1 MELVVCVCEGV
12 TVSEGVGGWEGVA
25 VLVIVRVMVP
35 ERVWLLVP
43 EVEGVFVGV

>member
-1 MELVVCVCEGV
+1 VELAVCVCEGV
-12 TVSEGVGGWEGVA
+12 NVSEEVEVCKDVA
-25 VLVIVRVMVP
+25 VLVIVLVMVP